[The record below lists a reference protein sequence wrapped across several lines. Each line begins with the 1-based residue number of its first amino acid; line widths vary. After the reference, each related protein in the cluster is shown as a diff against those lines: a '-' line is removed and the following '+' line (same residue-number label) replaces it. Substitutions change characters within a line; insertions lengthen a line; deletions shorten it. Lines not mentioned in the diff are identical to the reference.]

1 MTSEAKMRPAQLPV
15 HSQNYSSLRKRS
27 FKSACRRAVV
37 AQQPVSYRGQQL
49 TPAQVRRS
57 GNCPPRRS
65 GQGSGRRSR
74 QRAGLASRELRVLS
88 WNAGHLGQQ
97 QWAEIKSWL
106 QTEAKHVC
114 DVLVLQE
121 THWQAT
127 AEFSV
132 AGWYCISSASEYVPT
147 EEDTTPGGFAQP
159 APTVPAGALPN
170 PPRPRRKSLRGSKG
184 PSTTKADGVMVLLSP
199 EVSATTVRWKEHQ
212 KGRLL
217 ETRFDWHG
225 ARTTVL
231 AVYQHVWS
239 PAKTV
244 QANKQ
249 DRAAVLRALSR
260 AVRRVPAR
268 DTLVV
273 AGDFNSSVS
282 PTPRLVGPRT
292 LAPQEA
298 RPDEAEF
305 TNFVRA
311 HHLTVL
317 NTWQVSSPHTFVQG
331 DSRTQID
338 FLLTKVSSSGGS
350 AKQAAPLANFPL
362 GSWKSGGHLPL
373 YARIKPLRHW
383 HLPGPR
389 AKPLKHDS
397 DALQHAVRQGL
408 PVVAEMQKWVRDH
421 VRLGM
426 TPPEWDALLSKA
438 TQQFFPKL
446 PSPPQ
451 ADSADT
457 ALARRMWRARR
468 SGQSNTAEDSDL
480 AALTLQHQRAVRQA
494 KKSKADAFLAEV
506 DAAIQAGDQF
516 VAYKVLKKLRPWQP
530 SQKAQLKDSKG
541 YLLNPMG
548 ELQEL
553 RKYATDVFGKYPR
566 LQDNFVELPTLQA
579 STLAQHI
586 ASIKPGKAVPKGA
599 APAASWKIC
608 AQPIAEALAHYCSSL
623 PRDEYLDDGL
633 LSADLCL
640 IPKPGKPA
648 DKPTQ
653 LRPLGILRPDA
664 KGLAG
669 AAREMLAPHVIP
681 FMKPLPQF
689 AYLPG
694 RGLSD
699 AQSRVVQHLR
709 EVRQIGRSAKPSRED
724 RKRGLCPPSL
734 VGGITFALDLSQ
746 AFDTVSRQDILDQL
760 QALSVEPHL
769 VSLVHGLHH
778 SSKYRLHAQG
788 GYTEV
793 ETTTGIKQGCKLAPT
808 LFSVLT
814 GRLLHMLIDTF
825 GLEAVQQ
832 HLTGYAD
839 DISVHETIRSR
850 RDLQTAHDMIQALL
864 AAVERLR
871 LRVNAAKCSVMVR
884 L

>member
-1 MTSEAKMRPAQLPV
+1 MELSNWLWALTSFLEAPNWPLSNPKKWSFPAPCAPCALPFEPPGPNSRPTTNCLRQSCLWEAVGFPLSAEWRELLLLTGAKMRPAQLPV

-49 TPAQVRRS
+49 TPVQVRRS
-57 GNCPPRRS
+57 GNCPPRHS
-65 GQGSGRRSR
+65 GHSSGRLSR

-106 QTEAKHVC
+106 QTEAKQIC

-147 EEDTTPGGFAQP
+147 EEDKTPGGSAQP

-199 EVSATTVRWKEHQ
+199 EVSAITVRWKEHL

-260 AVRRVPAR
+260 GVRRVPAR
-268 DTLVV
+268 DTLII

-362 GSWKSGGHLPL
+362 GSWKTGGHLPL
-373 YARIKPLRHW
+373 FARIKPIRHW

-397 DALQHAVRQGL
+397 DALQQAVRQGL
-408 PVVAEMQKWVRDH
+408 PVVTEMQKWVRDH
-421 VRLGM
+421 VHRGM

-438 TQQFFPKL
+438 TQQFFPRL
-446 PSPPQ
+446 PPPPQ

-457 ALARRMWRARR
+457 ILARRMWRARR
-468 SGQSNTAEDSDL
+468 SGQSSTAENPDL
-480 AALTLQHQRAVRQA
+480 AALTLQHQKVVRQA
-494 KKSKADAFLAEV
+494 KKFKADAFLAEV
-506 DAAIQAGDQF
+506 DSAIQAGDQF

-541 YLLNPMG
+541 YLLNPTG

-553 RKYATDVFGKYPR
+553 RKYATAVFGKYPR
-566 LQDNFVELPTLQA
+566 LQDNFVELPTLEA
-579 STLAQHI
+579 TTLAQHI

-608 AQPIAEALAHYCSSL
+608 AQPIADALAHYCSSL
-623 PRDEYLDDGL
+623 PQEENLDDGL
-633 LSADLCL
+633 LSADL
-640 IPKPGKPA
+640 
-648 DKPTQ
+648 
-653 LRPLGILRPDA
+653 
-664 KGLAG
+664 
-669 AAREMLAPHVIP
+669 
-681 FMKPLPQF
+681 F
-689 AYLPG
+689 
-694 RGLSD
+694 
-699 AQSRVVQHLR
+699 
-709 EVRQIGRSAKPSRED
+709 
-724 RKRGLCPPSL
+724 
-734 VGGITFALDLSQ
+734 
-746 AFDTVSRQDILDQL
+746 
-760 QALSVEPHL
+760 
-769 VSLVHGLHH
+769 
-778 SSKYRLHAQG
+778 
-788 GYTEV
+788 
-793 ETTTGIKQGCKLAPT
+793 
-808 LFSVLT
+808 
-814 GRLLHMLIDTF
+814 
-825 GLEAVQQ
+825 
-832 HLTGYAD
+832 
-839 DISVHETIRSR
+839 
-850 RDLQTAHDMIQALL
+850 
-864 AAVERLR
+864 
-871 LRVNAAKCSVMVR
+871 
-884 L
+884 